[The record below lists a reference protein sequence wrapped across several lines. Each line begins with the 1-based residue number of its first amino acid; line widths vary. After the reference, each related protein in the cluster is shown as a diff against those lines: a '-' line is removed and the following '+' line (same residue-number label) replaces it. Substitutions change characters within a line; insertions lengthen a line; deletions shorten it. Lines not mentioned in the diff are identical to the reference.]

1 MTKTPSSTYIIRFN
15 DCDLLGYLNN
25 SRYLDYFMNAREDH
39 LRDFYQV
46 DLTSYFNKGL
56 GWVVGG
62 HEIAYIKPALYN
74 EVVCI
79 QSSLLYAD
87 SELLFLETIMMNK
100 SQSHLKAIMR
110 TKLIPISTQTGKKN
124 QHTTDFLNWAK
135 SIENEAINHEE
146 NLPTRLK
153 HLLSSFKAKLIPI
166 PNELPPD

>member
-15 DCDLLGYLNN
+15 DCDLLGHLNN

-56 GWVVGG
+56 GWVVSG
-62 HEIAYIKPALYN
+62 HEIAYIKPAFYN

-87 SELLFLETIMMNK
+87 SELLFLETIMMNE

-110 TKLIPISTQTGKKN
+110 TKLIPISTQTGKKS
-124 QHTTDFLNWAK
+124 QHPSDFLNWAK

-146 NLPTRLK
+146 NLPIRLK
-153 HLLSSFKAKLIPI
+153 HLLSSFKAKLIPF
-166 PNELPPD
+166 PNELPD